1 MYSSVPEQCAAAAA
15 HQLCGQLPVPMRV
28 VGLVKGAPTP
38 TVVRSGVEWSGVEW
52 SGVEWSGV
60 EWVCCAVLCCAVLCC
75 AVPCRAVPCRLTR
88 TDERVCPKLWLILD
102 HFEFGA

>member
-1 MYSSVPEQCAAAAA
+1 MRRAA

-52 SGVEWSGV
+52 SGVEWSGY
-60 EWVCCAVLCCAVLCC
+60 AVLCCAVL
-75 AVPCRAVPCRLTR
+75 CRLTR